1 MYAAASAAMIVLR
14 GSLRISPSQSCNGMR
29 DLNLSD
35 DDITTPEKRGV
46 YMHAFACSSIF
57 ACEPPVS

>member
-1 MYAAASAAMIVLR
+1 MIVLR